1 MGILATDV
9 CPATC
14 RAFPIGKLRR
24 EGQGSSE
31 PLSAAAPLLSQNLFP
46 IALSQNSP
54 GTTEKRDSWFVV
66 NVLDFGRFECRH
78 FRDTGMSALRRKGT
92 GSKMFGIVRYCP
104 NRTNQDRFPKIM

>member
-9 CPATC
+9 CPATY

-66 NVLDFGRFECRH
+66 NVLNFERLVSPAFC
-78 FRDTGMSALRRKGT
+78 DM
-92 GSKMFGIVRYCP
+92 
-104 NRTNQDRFPKIM
+104 